1 MRAVPLP
8 RYGGTLQHMAGPV
21 KSQTVTTTRRYDSP
35 ARRAKAQETEA
46 KILDAAAALFAERG
60 YVATSLAAV
69 AERAGVNART
79 VYKVFGTKVRLLSRF
94 VDVAIVGDQE
104 AIPVAERSWAEAAFN
119 ARTGRERVRAYAA
132 AIRRVMSSAGPAFRV
147 AAQAAADVDAAALWA
162 VGQRLRLEDSTAFV
176 AALHDA
182 HLLRRGSSRREA
194 VATVW
199 LITAPETFTQLN
211 DGLGWTLDQYE
222 RWINRMLVDALLD
235 PAAT

>member
-1 MRAVPLP
+1 
-8 RYGGTLQHMAGPV
+8 MASPV
-21 KSQTVTTTRRYDSP
+21 KAPPTVATRSYDSP

-46 KILDAAAALFAERG
+46 RILDAAAALFAERG

-104 AIPVAERSWAEAAFN
+104 AIPVAERSWTEAAFN
-119 ARTGRERVRAYAA
+119 AQTGGEAVRAYAA

-147 AAQAAADVDAAALWA
+147 AAQAAATDVDAAALWA
-162 VGQRLRLEDSTAFV
+162 VGQRLRLEDSTAFIT
-176 AALHDA
+176 ALHDA
-182 HLLRRGSSRREA
+182 HLLRRGTSRPDA
-194 VATVW
+194 AATVW

-211 DGLGWTLDQYE
+211 GGLDWTLDQYE
-222 RWINRMLVDALLD
+222 RWLDRALADALLD

>member
-1 MRAVPLP
+1 
-8 RYGGTLQHMAGPV
+8 MAPPV
-21 KSQTVTTTRRYDSP
+21 KSQSMTTTRRYDSP

-79 VYKVFGTKVRLLSRF
+79 VYKVFGSKVRLLSRF

-147 AAQAAADVDAAALWA
+147 AAQAAATDVDAAALWA
-162 VGQRLRLEDSTAFV
+162 AGQRLRLEDSTAFV
-176 AALHDA
+176 TALHDA
-182 HLLRRGSSRREA
+182 HLLRRGSSRPEA
-194 VATVW
+194 IATVW

-211 DGLGWTLDQYE
+211 DGLDWTLDQYE
-222 RWINRMLVDALLD
+222 RWINHTLGDALLD
-235 PAAT
+235 PAAG

>member
-1 MRAVPLP
+1 M
-8 RYGGTLQHMAGPV
+8 
-21 KSQTVTTTRRYDSP
+21 STTRRYDSP

-104 AIPVAERSWAEAAFN
+104 DIPVAERPWAEAAFN
-119 ARTGRERVRAYAA
+119 ARTGREGVRAYAA

-147 AAQAAADVDAAALWA
+147 AAQAAAADVDAAALWA
-162 VGQRLRLEDSTAFV
+162 AGQRLRLEDSKAFV
-176 AALHDA
+176 SALHDA
-182 HLLRRGSSRREA
+182 RLLRRGTSRREA

-199 LITAPETFTQLN
+199 LITAPETYTQLS

-222 RWINRMLVDALLD
+222 RWINHTLVDALLD

>member
-1 MRAVPLP
+1 
-8 RYGGTLQHMAGPV
+8 MAPPV
-21 KSQTVTTTRRYDSP
+21 KSQSMTTTRRYDSP

-79 VYKVFGTKVRLLSRF
+79 VYKVFGSKVRLLSRF

-104 AIPVAERSWAEAAFN
+104 AVPVAERSWAEAAFN
-119 ARTGRERVRAYAA
+119 ARTGRERVSAYAA

-147 AAQAAADVDAAALWA
+147 AAQAAATDVDAAALWA
-162 VGQRLRLEDSTAFV
+162 GGQRLRLEDSTAFV

-182 HLLRRGSSRREA
+182 RLLRRGSSRREA

-211 DGLGWTLDQYE
+211 DGLDWTLEQYE
-222 RWINRMLVDALLD
+222 RWI
-235 PAAT
+235 

>member
-1 MRAVPLP
+1 MEP
-8 RYGGTLQHMAGPV
+8 TV
-21 KSQTVTTTRRYDSP
+21 KPQPTPTTRRYDSP
-35 ARRAKAQETEA
+35 ARRAKAQDTEA
-46 KILDAAAALFAERG
+46 RILDAARALFAERG

-147 AAQAAADVDAAALWA
+147 AAQAAAADVDGAALWA
-162 VGQRLRLEDSTAFV
+162 AGQRLRLEDSTAFV
-176 AALHDA
+176 TALHDA

-211 DGLGWTLDQYE
+211 DGLDWTLDQYE
-222 RWINRMLVDALLD
+222 RWVNHALVDALLD

>member
-1 MRAVPLP
+1 MTP
-8 RYGGTLQHMAGPV
+8 PV
-21 KSQTVTTTRRYDSP
+21 KSRPTTSTRHYDSP

-104 AIPVAERSWAEAAFN
+104 TIPVAERSWAKAAFN
-119 ARTGRERVRAYAA
+119 ARTGRERVRAYAT
-132 AIRRVMSSAGPAFRV
+132 AIRRVMRSAGPAFRV
-147 AAQAAADVDAAALWA
+147 AAQAAATDVDAAALWA
-162 VGQRLRLEDSTAFV
+162 AGQQRRLEDSTAFV

-182 HLLRRGSSRREA
+182 HLLRRRASRQESI
-194 VATVW
+194 ATVW
-199 LITAPETFTQLN
+199 LITAPETFTQLT
-211 DGLGWTLDQYE
+211 DGLGW
-222 RWINRMLVDALLD
+222 
-235 PAAT
+235 

>member
-1 MRAVPLP
+1 MI
-8 RYGGTLQHMAGPV
+8 
-21 KSQTVTTTRRYDSP
+21 TTRRYDSP

-132 AIRRVMSSAGPAFRV
+132 TIRRVMSSAGPAFRV
-147 AAQAAADVDAAALWA
+147 AAQAAATDADAAALWA

-176 AALHDA
+176 TALHDA
-182 HLLRRGSSRREA
+182 QLLRQGSPRREA
-194 VATVW
+194 IATVW

-211 DGLGWTLDQYE
+211 GGLDWSLDQYE
-222 RWINRMLVDALLD
+222 RWVSHALVDALLD
-235 PAAT
+235 PAAP

>member
-1 MRAVPLP
+1 VEHVAR
-8 RYGGTLQHMAGPV
+8 RV
-21 KSQTVTTTRRYDSP
+21 KPQSSPPTRRYDSP

-46 KILDAAAALFAERG
+46 RILEAAAALFAERG

-69 AERAGVNART
+69 AEQAGVNART

-104 AIPVAERSWAEAAFN
+104 AIPVAERSWAEAAFH
-119 ARTGRERVRAYAA
+119 ARAGRERVQAYAA
-132 AIRRVMSSAGPAFRV
+132 TIRRVMSSAGPAFRV
-147 AAQAAADVDAAALWA
+147 AAQAAAADVEAAELWG

-176 AALHDA
+176 TALHDA
-182 HLLRRGSSRREA
+182 QLLRRGSSRPEA
-194 VATVW
+194 VTTVW
-199 LITAPETFTQLN
+199 LLTSPETFTQLH

-222 RWINRMLVDALLD
+222 RWLTHTLEDALLD